1 MPGAD
6 AGANQPAAI
15 DAATT
20 TPDAAGDDASTAEP
34 DAAEP
39 QPDAAVDACP
49 EGSDCDD
56 GLYCTIDDR
65 CHAGVCA
72 GVARACDD
80 GRACTSDS
88 CSEPARAC
96 SSDTTACECATADDC
111 DDQNPC
117 TDDRCAN
124 LACTHDANTAQC
136 SDGDECTTGDHC
148 AGGECA
154 GAPRVCNAH
163 AGNPCIVDSCDMSSG
178 CTSRNTTAACDDGRA
193 CTSGDVCSAGTC
205 TGTPGTGCGATPTRL
220 PTNQRTC
227 PAFVEG
233 TMQFLDNDVEIVA
246 LGSAELH
253 GPIVFYWHG
262 TGSSPLEARVGLGT
276 TVISQIKAAGGIVVG
291 MIGDQGSGQNTSG
304 NGVWHD
310 SDMVVADEVLACAIQ
325 RGIDTR
331 HIHALGMSAGGLQ
344 TTSFSY
350 MRSNY
355 LASVVVYSGGLTFG
369 NPAYQDANNKFAAM
383 IVHGG
388 DNDVVSG
395 FSFQDASVR
404 YRDDLRTD
412 GHFAFLCNHDGG
424 HTIPSGIGTHAW
436 RFFQDHPYGTQP
448 SPYASALPST
458 FPTYCTLQ

>member
-1 MPGAD
+1 
-6 AGANQPAAI
+6 
-15 DAATT
+15 
-20 TPDAAGDDASTAEP
+20 
-34 DAAEP
+34 
-39 QPDAAVDACP
+39 
-49 EGSDCDD
+49 
-56 GLYCTIDDR
+56 
-65 CHAGVCA
+65 
-72 GVARACDD
+72 VARACDD

-88 CSEPARAC
+88 CSEPARSC
-96 SSDTTACECATADDC
+96 SSDTSACECATAGDC

-148 AGGECA
+148 AAGECA

-163 AGNPCIVDSCDMSSG
+163 AGNPCVTDACDSDVGCVTRNTTAACDDANACTVGDACSDGSCKAGTPRVCNAHAGNPCIADSCDMSSG
-178 CTSRNTTAACDDGRA
+178 CTSHDTTAACDDGRA
-193 CTSGDVCSAGTC
+193 CTSGDVCSAGVC
-205 TGTPGTGCGATPTRL
+205 TGTPGTGCGAGPTRL

-227 PAFVEG
+227 PTFVEG

-246 LGSAELH
+246 LGSAALH

-310 SDMVVADEVLACAIQ
+310 SDMVVADEVLACAIL

-388 DNDVVSG
+388 DSDVVSG